1 MKFNRNI
8 VSLLQNDLVETTETD
23 LLKGSVQDQEE
34 GVEEEEGA
42 EEKEEEEEEEEG
54 AFRTT
59 ETEAIVG
66 E

>member
-1 MKFNRNI
+1 LN
-8 VSLLQNDLVETTETD
+8 
-23 LLKGSVQDQEE
+23 GSGQDQEE

-42 EEKEEEEEEEEG
+42 EEKEEEEEEAG
-54 AFRTT
+54 AIQTT

>member
-1 MKFNRNI
+1 
-8 VSLLQNDLVETTETD
+8 
-23 LLKGSVQDQEE
+23 LKGSVQDQEE
-34 GVEEEEGA
+34 GVEEEEEGA

>member
-1 MKFNRNI
+1 
-8 VSLLQNDLVETTETD
+8 L
-23 LLKGSVQDQEE
+23 VQDQEE

-42 EEKEEEEEEEEG
+42 EEKEEEG